1 MALVLEGSNNTISGL
16 AAGGLPAN
24 SVTAANLH
32 SGVWSGK
39 IIQIQQSVKTD
50 FWTRSETTYADIDGT
65 DQNGSGSI
73 WCVKIT
79 PSSASSKIWVKGTV
93 AVGGNSHG
101 SINLYRD
108 STQIHFGDASDT
120 HASINRTTQQFLS
133 GSFNVTPIAL
143 DYLDSPNTT
152 SEVTYK
158 LQGGTPHSAS
168 YYIYINRPHTQENY
182 PYLSNCASTMTV
194 LEIAA

>member
-1 MALVLEGSNNTISGL
+1 MPITINGTGTVSGL
-16 AAGGLPAN
+16 SDGGLGLSGADLPAG
-24 SVTAANLH
+24 SILQV
-32 SGVWSGK
+32 
-39 IIQIQQSVKTD
+39 QQSVKTD

-65 DQNGSGSI
+65 DQNGAGSI

-79 PSSASSKIWVKGTV
+79 PSSTSSKIWVKGTV

-101 SINLYRD
+101 SINLWRD
-108 STQIHFGDASDT
+108 STQLHFGDASDT
-120 HASINRTTQQFLS
+120 YASINRTTQQFLS

-168 YYIYINRPHTQENY
+168 YYIYINRSHTQENH
-182 PYLSNCASTMTV
+182 PYVSHSASTLTV
-194 LEIAA
+194 LEVKG